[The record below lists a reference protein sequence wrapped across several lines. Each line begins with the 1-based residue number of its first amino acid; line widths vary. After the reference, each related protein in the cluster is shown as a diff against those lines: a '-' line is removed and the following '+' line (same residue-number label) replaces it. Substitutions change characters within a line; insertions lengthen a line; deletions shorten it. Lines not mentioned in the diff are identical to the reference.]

1 MANWQNQEDLEKKKT
16 SKRTSQ
22 SSTQTPT
29 SRQQVQ
35 TASNVSQNQVA
46 QQAQLV
52 GNNTATNVA
61 SQASSV
67 PQIQSVNNTQQQ
79 VAQTAPQQNTN
90 QSQAQSQPQ
99 ATLSNQSQ
107 TQSGSQSQSQNQTQT
122 TTDNVINDEF
132 LQWWI
137 DNAGVG
143 EYDPSKGFY
152 RTDAM
157 SDYDYRIGKNLYT
170 GYQNKLNLEQ
180 EYLNAQE
187 ELQKQTAQA
196 QAQSY
201 AEKVLMQKYLPELL
215 NVQGYSGNV
224 GMTENAVLGLNRN
237 YNNSLNTIQG
247 NYQSTLNDLTSDYNA
262 NRLSIDNSVASQ
274 NSSIYDLLTAQKE
287 QEQLEWY
294 NNLQSNIADMMLE
307 DDANYDDINA
317 YLEKYKDK
325 ISQSQYEMLQDNIEF
340 QGNRL
345 EKENQAQDYE
355 GFLNGQNSIKTQD
368 GKEVLI
374 GSNSDALTVRQLTD
388 YIKTINDSMLFEVI
402 NTPAQELQKLGYTGL
417 SDKNIKNGTTIEIQI
432 KVNNSQVSMPIT
444 YVDGNWYRVQYL

>member
-1 MANWQNQEDLEKKKT
+1 M
-16 SKRTSQ
+16 
-22 SSTQTPT
+22 
-29 SRQQVQ
+29 
-35 TASNVSQNQVA
+35 
-46 QQAQLV
+46 
-52 GNNTATNVA
+52 
-61 SQASSV
+61 
-67 PQIQSVNNTQQQ
+67 
-79 VAQTAPQQNTN
+79 
-90 QSQAQSQPQ
+90 
-99 ATLSNQSQ
+99 SNQSQ
-107 TQSGSQSQSQNQTQT
+107 TQNQTQT

-157 SDYDYRIGKNLYT
+157 SDYDYRIGKNLHT

-201 AEKVLMQKYLPELL
+201 AEMMLMQKYLPELL

-355 GFLNGQNSIKTQD
+355 GFLNGQNSIKTHD
-368 GKEVLI
+368 GNDVVLK
-374 GSNSDALTVRQLTD
+374 DADGVTSSELELEIAMEWLWGVN
-388 YIKTINDSMLFEVI
+388 NDQ
-402 NTPAQELQKLGYTGL
+402 ALQTLYNLGYAGL
-417 SDKNIKNGTTIEIQI
+417 YDSSIKNGTTIKI
-432 KVNNSQVSMPIT
+432 NSNKRKEKTKYFTYLDGEWYQVR
-444 YVDGNWYRVQYL
+444 YV

>member
-16 SKRTSQ
+16 SKKTSQ
-22 SSTQTPT
+22 QSTQTPT

-46 QQAQLV
+46 QQAQ
-52 GNNTATNVA
+52 
-61 SQASSV
+61 
-67 PQIQSVNNTQQQ
+67 SVNNTQQQ
-79 VAQTAPQQNTN
+79 VTQTAPQQNTN
-90 QSQAQSQPQ
+90 QSQAQSQAQ

-107 TQSGSQSQSQNQTQT
+107 TQNQTQT

-143 EYDPSKGFY
+143 DYDPSKGFY

-157 SDYDYRIGKNLYT
+157 SDYDYRIGKNLHT

-201 AEKVLMQKYLPELL
+201 AEMMLMQKYLPELL

-237 YNNSLNTIQG
+237 YNNSLNSIQG

-340 QGNRL
+340 QGNKL

-355 GFLNGQNSIKTQD
+355 GFLNGQNSITTQD
-368 GKEVLI
+368 GKEILI

-388 YIKTINDSMLFEVI
+388 YLKTINDSMLFEVI

-444 YVDGNWYRVQYL
+444 YIDGNWYRVQYL